1 MPSDDPTHLVTR
13 LLHAAAE
20 GEPAAMDELIPIVY
34 QHLHS
39 IAEGQMA
46 RERKGHTLQTTALVH
61 DAYLRLVGEGG
72 GDGRAFKNREHFY
85 HAAAEDMRRI
95 LIEYARR
102 RGRLKRGG
110 DRQRA
115 SVANLAE
122 LAAEGDFEEIVAV
135 DDAIRR
141 LEEMDARMGRMVRLR
156 FYAGLSVA
164 ETASVL
170 GTSERTVLRDW
181 DFART
186 WLYRTLGG

>member
-1 MPSDDPTHLVTR
+1 MP
-13 LLHAAAE
+13 A
-20 GEPAAMDELIPIVY
+20 
-34 QHLHS
+34 
-39 IAEGQMA
+39 
-46 RERKGHTLQTTALVH
+46 
-61 DAYLRLVGEGG
+61 VGAGW
-72 GDGRAFKNREHFY
+72 
-85 HAAAEDMRRI
+85 
-95 LIEYARR
+95 
-102 RGRLKRGG
+102 KRGG

-115 SVANLAE
+115 SAANLAE
-122 LAAEGDFEEIVAV
+122 LASEGDFEEIVAV